1 MPPPRSRKADR
12 HVARIAA
19 VINGGPRHSGRSPLF
34 LWMLEHYDQLT
45 AAVTGVGRPDWI
57 SATEE
62 FARLGLTKREG
73 EKLNAAL
80 VRKTWSRVVQV
91 AEAQRTGAQRA
102 GAQRARGA
110 GAPPARP
117 RSETSPQVAPG
128 ARDDPRARDD
138 EEPAPSFGFVRG
150 KDK

>member
-1 MPPPRSRKADR
+1 MPPTRSRKADR

-19 VINGGPRHSGRSPLF
+19 VMNGRGRYSGRSPLF
-34 LWMLEHYDQLT
+34 LWMFEHYDQLT
-45 AAVTGVGRPDWI
+45 AAVTSVGRPDWI

-62 FARLGLTKREG
+62 FARLGLTNREG

-91 AEAQRTGAQRA
+91 AEAQRVG
-102 GAQRARGA
+102 GA